1 MIKKTFRIR
10 NNNNNNNNNNRTQKL
25 NYKSKGK
32 SKGKGK
38 GKSKSKSKTETI
50 SNLSGYEIKQ
60 LLVSLSDNP
69 VEREKLVYS
78 IRANAIVREKL
89 FTHLTKNIHTFK
101 HYTLDKLQTP
111 ISQLQELAVPD
122 AWKFQSYINSNIDHG
137 LSNVPIDQFSA
148 QGSTSRSRKAKARSK
163 KA

>member
-10 NNNNNNNNNNRTQKL
+10 NRIRNNNNNRYNNRTQKL
-25 NYKSKGK
+25 NYKGK

-50 SNLSGYEIKQ
+50 TNLSGYEIKQ

-122 AWKFQSYINSNIDHG
+122 AWKFQSYINLNLERG
-137 LSNVPIDQFSA
+137 LSKVPLDQFSA
-148 QGSTSRSRKAKARSK
+148 QGSTSRSRKAK
-163 KA
+163 

>member
-10 NNNNNNNNNNRTQKL
+10 NNNNNNNNRTQKL

-32 SKGKGK
+32 GKG
-38 GKSKSKSKTETI
+38 KSKSKTETI
-50 SNLSGYEIKQ
+50 TNLSGYEIKQ

>member
-10 NNNNNNNNNNRTQKL
+10 NRNNNRNNNRYNNRTQKL

-32 SKGKGK
+32 SKDKGK
-38 GKSKSKSKTETI
+38 GKSKTI

-69 VEREKLVYS
+69 IEREKLVYS
-78 IRANAIVREKL
+78 IKDNAIVREKL

-101 HYTLDKLQTP
+101 WHTLDKLQTP

-137 LSNVPIDQFSA
+137 LSNVPLDQFSA
-148 QGSTSRSRKAKARSK
+148 QGSTSISRKAK
-163 KA
+163 

>member
-38 GKSKSKSKTETI
+38 GKSKSKSKSKTI

-101 HYTLDKLQTP
+101 QYTLDKLQTP

-122 AWKFQSYINSNIDHG
+122 AWKFQSYINLNLERGPSK
-137 LSNVPIDQFSA
+137 VPLDQFSA
-148 QGSTSRSRKAKARSK
+148 QGYTSRKAKARSK

>member
-1 MIKKTFRIR
+1 MIKKTFRNR
-10 NNNNNNNNNNRTQKL
+10 NNNNRTQKL
-25 NYKSKGK
+25 NYKSK

-38 GKSKSKSKTETI
+38 GKGKDKSKTETI

-60 LLVSLSDNP
+60 LLVSLTDNP
-69 VEREKLVYS
+69 VEQEKLVYS
-78 IRANAIVREKL
+78 IKDNAIVREKL

-111 ISQLQELAVPD
+111 ISQLQELAVPN

-148 QGSTSRSRKAKARSK
+148 QGSTSRKAKARSK

>member
-10 NNNNNNNNNNRTQKL
+10 NNNNRTQKL

-32 SKGKGK
+32 GK
-38 GKSKSKSKTETI
+38 GKSKSKSKSKTI

-78 IRANAIVREKL
+78 IRSNAIVREKL

-122 AWKFQSYINSNIDHG
+122 AWKFQSYINLNLEGGPSK
-137 LSNVPIDQFSA
+137 VPLDQFSA
-148 QGSTSRSRKAKARSK
+148 QGYTYTSRSRKAK
-163 KA
+163 

>member
-10 NNNNNNNNNNRTQKL
+10 NNNNRYKNRTQKL
-25 NYKSKGK
+25 NYKSKSK
-32 SKGKGK
+32 SKGKGKGK

-60 LLVSLSDNP
+60 LLVSLTDNP
-69 VEREKLVYS
+69 VEQEKLVYS
-78 IRANAIVREKL
+78 IKDNTIVREKL

-122 AWKFQSYINSNIDHG
+122 AWKFQSYINLNLERGPSK
-137 LSNVPIDQFSA
+137 VPLDQFSA
-148 QGSTSRSRKAKARSK
+148 QGSTSRKEKSRKHSY
-163 KA
+163 

>member
-10 NNNNNNNNNNRTQKL
+10 NNNNNRYNNRTQKL
-25 NYKSKGK
+25 NYK

-38 GKSKSKSKTETI
+38 GKSKSKSKSKTETI
-50 SNLSGYEIKQ
+50 TNLSGYEIKQ
-60 LLVSLSDNP
+60 LLVSLTDNP
-69 VEREKLVYS
+69 VEQEKLVYS
-78 IRANAIVREKL
+78 IKDNAIVREKL

-148 QGSTSRSRKAKARSK
+148 QGSTSRSRKAKSRS
-163 KA
+163 

>member
-1 MIKKTFRIR
+1 MIKKTFRIKTR
-10 NNNNNNNNNNRTQKL
+10 NRNNNRTQKL
-25 NYKSKGK
+25 NYKSK

-38 GKSKSKSKTETI
+38 GKSKGKSKSKTI

-78 IRANAIVREKL
+78 IRDNAIVREKL

-122 AWKFQSYINSNIDHG
+122 AWKFQSYINLNLERGPSK
-137 LSNVPIDQFSA
+137 VPLDQFSA
-148 QGSTSRSRKAKARSK
+148 QGSTSTSRSRKAK
-163 KA
+163 

>member
-10 NNNNNNNNNNRTQKL
+10 NNNNRTQKL

-32 SKGKGK
+32 
-38 GKSKSKSKTETI
+38 GKSKSKSKSKSKTI

-60 LLVSLSDNP
+60 LLVSLSDKP

-122 AWKFQSYINSNIDHG
+122 AWKFQSYINLNLERGPSK
-137 LSNVPIDQFSA
+137 VPLDQFSA
-148 QGSTSRSRKAKARSK
+148 QGYTSRSRKAK
-163 KA
+163 

>member
-1 MIKKTFRIR
+1 MIKKTFRNR
-10 NNNNNNNNNNRTQKL
+10 NRNNNRTQKL
-25 NYKSKGK
+25 NYKSK

-38 GKSKSKSKTETI
+38 GKGKSKSKTETI

-101 HYTLDKLQTP
+101 QYTLDKLQTP

-122 AWKFQSYINSNIDHG
+122 AWKFQSYINLNLERGPSK
-137 LSNVPIDQFSA
+137 VPLDQFSA
-148 QGSTSRSRKAKARSK
+148 QGYTSTSRSRKAK
-163 KA
+163 

>member
-10 NNNNNNNNNNRTQKL
+10 NNNNNNNNRTQKL
-25 NYKSKGK
+25 NYKSK

-38 GKSKSKSKTETI
+38 GKGKDKSKTETI

>member
-10 NNNNNNNNNNRTQKL
+10 NRNNNRTQKL
-25 NYKSKGK
+25 NYKSKSK

-38 GKSKSKSKTETI
+38 GKGKSKSKTETI

-69 VEREKLVYS
+69 VEQEKLVYS
-78 IRANAIVREKL
+78 IKDNAIVREKL

-122 AWKFQSYINSNIDHG
+122 AWKFQSYINLNLERGPSK
-137 LSNVPIDQFSA
+137 VPLDQFSA
-148 QGSTSRSRKAKARSK
+148 QGSTSRSRKAK
-163 KA
+163 

>member
-10 NNNNNNNNNNRTQKL
+10 NNNNNNRTQKL

-32 SKGKGK
+32 
-38 GKSKSKSKTETI
+38 GKSKSKSKSKSKTI

-78 IRANAIVREKL
+78 IRSNAIVREKL

-122 AWKFQSYINSNIDHG
+122 AWKFQSYINLNLEHG
-137 LSNVPIDQFSA
+137 PSKVPLDQFSA
-148 QGSTSRSRKAKARSK
+148 QGYISRSRKAK
-163 KA
+163 

>member
-1 MIKKTFRIR
+1 MIKKTFRNRIRIR
-10 NNNNNNNNNNRTQKL
+10 NNNRYNNRTQKL
-25 NYKSKGK
+25 NYKSKSKSKSK

-38 GKSKSKSKTETI
+38 GKGKSKTETI

-60 LLVSLSDNP
+60 LLVSLTDNP

-78 IRANAIVREKL
+78 IKDNAIVREKL

-101 HYTLDKLQTP
+101 QYTLDKLQTP

-122 AWKFQSYINSNIDHG
+122 AWKFQSYINLNLERGPSK
-137 LSNVPIDQFSA
+137 VPLDQFSA
-148 QGSTSRSRKAKARSK
+148 QGYTSTSRSRKAK
-163 KA
+163 

>member
-1 MIKKTFRIR
+1 MIKKTFRNRIRIR
-10 NNNNNNNNNNRTQKL
+10 NNNRYNNRYNNRTQKL
-25 NYKSKGK
+25 NYKSK

-38 GKSKSKSKTETI
+38 GKSKSKTKTI

-60 LLVSLSDNP
+60 LLVSLTDNP
-69 VEREKLVYS
+69 VEQEKLVYS
-78 IRANAIVREKL
+78 IKDNAIVREKL

-122 AWKFQSYINSNIDHG
+122 AWKFQSYINSNLERG
-137 LSNVPIDQFSA
+137 LSKVPLDQFSA
-148 QGSTSRSRKAKARSK
+148 QGSTSRSRKAK
-163 KA
+163 

>member
-1 MIKKTFRIR
+1 MIKKTFRIKTR
-10 NNNNNNNNNNRTQKL
+10 NRNNNRTQKL
-25 NYKSKGK
+25 NYKSKSKG
-32 SKGKGK
+32 KGKGK

-122 AWKFQSYINSNIDHG
+122 AWKFQSYINLNLERGPSK
-137 LSNVPIDQFSA
+137 VPLDQFSA
-148 QGSTSRSRKAKARSK
+148 QGSTSTSRSRKAK
-163 KA
+163 

>member
-1 MIKKTFRIR
+1 MIKKTFRNRNRIR
-10 NNNNNNNNNNRTQKL
+10 NNNNNRYNNRTQKL

-32 SKGKGK
+32 SKDKGK
-38 GKSKSKSKTETI
+38 GKSKTI

-69 VEREKLVYS
+69 IEREKLVYS
-78 IRANAIVREKL
+78 IKDNAIVREKL

-137 LSNVPIDQFSA
+137 LSNVPLDQFSA
-148 QGSTSRSRKAKARSK
+148 QGSTSISRKAK
-163 KA
+163 

>member
-10 NNNNNNNNNNRTQKL
+10 NNNNNNRTQKL

-32 SKGKGK
+32 GKSK
-38 GKSKSKSKTETI
+38 GKSKSKSKSKTI

-122 AWKFQSYINSNIDHG
+122 AWKFQSYINLNLERGPSK
-137 LSNVPIDQFSA
+137 VPLDQFSA
-148 QGSTSRSRKAKARSK
+148 QGSTSTSRSRKAK
-163 KA
+163 

>member
-148 QGSTSRSRKAKARSK
+148 QGSTSRKAKARSK

>member
-10 NNNNNNNNNNRTQKL
+10 NNNRYNNRTQKL
-25 NYKSKGK
+25 NYKSKSK
-32 SKGKGK
+32 SKGKGKGK

-78 IRANAIVREKL
+78 IKDNAIVREKL

-122 AWKFQSYINSNIDHG
+122 AWKFQSYINLNLERGPSK
-137 LSNVPIDQFSA
+137 VPLDQFSA
-148 QGSTSRSRKAKARSK
+148 QGYTSRSRKAK
-163 KA
+163 

>member
-1 MIKKTFRIR
+1 MIKKTFRNRNR
-10 NNNNNNNNNNRTQKL
+10 NNNKTQKL
-25 NYKSKGK
+25 NYK

-38 GKSKSKSKTETI
+38 GKSKSKSKSKSKTI

-78 IRANAIVREKL
+78 IKDNAIVREKL
-89 FTHLTKNIHTFK
+89 FTHLTKNIHTFRR
-101 HYTLDKLQTP
+101 YTLDKLQTP

-137 LSNVPIDQFSA
+137 PSNVPIDQFSA
-148 QGSTSRSRKAKARSK
+148 QGSISRKAKARSK

>member
-10 NNNNNNNNNNRTQKL
+10 NNNNNRTQKP
-25 NYKSKGK
+25 NYK

-38 GKSKSKSKTETI
+38 GKGKSKSKSKSKTETI

-122 AWKFQSYINSNIDHG
+122 AWKFQSYINLNLERGPSK
-137 LSNVPIDQFSA
+137 VPLDQFSA
-148 QGSTSRSRKAKARSK
+148 QGYTSTSRSRKAKSRS
-163 KA
+163 